1 MNKTKPYKIPKR
13 LVYEAYKKVKANK
26 GAAGVDNITLTQF
39 EENLKNNLY
48 KIWNRMSSG
57 SYFPPSVKAV
67 EIPKKNRE
75 IRTLGIPTV
84 ADRIAQMVV
93 KMKFENKVEKYF
105 LQDSYGYRPGKSAHG
120 AIDITRK
127 RCW

>member
-39 EENLKNNLY
+39 EENLKDNLY

-57 SYFPPSVKAV
+57 SYFPI
-67 EIPKKNRE
+67 IPHHY
-75 IRTLGIPTV
+75 LW
-84 ADRIAQMVV
+84 
-93 KMKFENKVEKYF
+93 YF
-105 LQDSYGYRPGKSAHG
+105 KSYN
-120 AIDITRK
+120 IN
-127 RCW
+127 